1 MAAKAQSKHENF
13 LKKTS
18 TAVGYT
24 IIGLDYYIEDY
35 QVTLRQAI
43 MSIRSTTE
51 PDYNLFTAVDDM
63 SYSNCVVF
71 AFRKS
76 FEAEAAAAIPGLPL
90 ILEGYYGHKVW
101 TWFSE
106 EAKQET
112 EAFEWDPQ
120 QGLIE
125 KQEQIEIDDD
135 YINLA
140 GWEDL
145 DDDNSHTAAKT
156 NTTVHGFEI
165 VPNNLGKN
173 QYHDD
178 GTIKTKHFLANTSS
192 TGTTT
197 TTPTPP
203 DITALLSLL
212 QDPKTSEQVRA
223 ALNQQDSTT
232 TEATSITPTKDN
244 SPEAMEVDQE

>member
-63 SYSNCVVF
+63 SYSNRVVF

-125 KQEQIEIDDD
+125 KQEQ
-135 YINLA
+135 
-140 GWEDL
+140 
-145 DDDNSHTAAKT
+145 SK
-156 NTTVHGFEI
+156 
-165 VPNNLGKN
+165 
-173 QYHDD
+173 
-178 GTIKTKHFLANTSS
+178 SM
-192 TGTTT
+192 TTT
-197 TTPTPP
+197 ST
-203 DITALLSLL
+203 S
-212 QDPKTSEQVRA
+212 QDGKTS
-223 ALNQQDSTT
+223 TT
-232 TEATSITPTKDN
+232 ITHTLQTKLIPQFTASKSFPTTSARTNIMM
-244 SPEAMEVDQE
+244 MEPSKPNIF